1 MGYLYFETF
10 MNKNAMNIHVQ
21 VFLHMYVFIS
31 LGVNYW
37 IIWVYMHSK
46 STKNWFFEKVNK
58 INKSLATPNKE
69 KKRKNPNQQNYTWKR
84 RHFNGYHRN
93 WSILRGTTIY
103 QWTGQ
108 PRRKNIQ
115 LNKTES
121 GRNRKSD

>member
-1 MGYLYFETF
+1 

-69 KKRKNPNQQNYTWKR
+69 KKRKNPNQQNYT
-84 RHFNGYHRN
+84 
-93 WSILRGTTIY
+93 
-103 QWTGQ
+103 
-108 PRRKNIQ
+108 
-115 LNKTES
+115 
-121 GRNRKSD
+121 